1 MKYTLGLLLVVII
14 SALSLLE
21 YNTAFSG
28 VDRTKDVLPLAI
40 QVSLPCIAFSIF
52 LTRVLYQH
60 MTYVESLLI
69 FFLFALGYFGMALTG
84 VIFRELMLPVAG
96 GLGGMY
102 VAYIL
107 KYIFK
112 YEINLPRFFVYGFL
126 STVPG
131 FILRF
136 VPTNLENQEGIM
148 FSLIVGL
155 WQLVIGYI
163 VLREIELIQR
173 KKRNPI
179 NDLLDQNMG

>member
-1 MKYTLGLLLVVII
+1 M
-14 SALSLLE
+14 
-21 YNTAFSG
+21 
-28 VDRTKDVLPLAI
+28 
-40 QVSLPCIAFSIF
+40 
-52 LTRVLYQH
+52 LT
-60 MTYVESLLI
+60 
-69 FFLFALGYFGMALTG
+69 
-84 VIFRELMLPVAG
+84 VAG

-112 YEINLPRFFVYGFL
+112 YEINLPRFFVYGSL